1 MNTKERRM
9 TTTLERYRALHPR
22 SAALHEQDLREFPN
36 GVTHD
41 IRYFE
46 PFPIYVEHAAG
57 SRKWDVDGN
66 ELIDYVM
73 GHGALLLGHAH
84 PALVDAVTRQIQR
97 GTHYGACHELEM
109 EWASWIKRLVPC
121 AETVRFT
128 SCGTEATMMSARLA
142 RAFTGRSKLV
152 RFAFNFHGWNDSV
165 TGFTAPEET
174 LPRSPGVPDAVL
186 GQQIILPQNGRD
198 ELART
203 LASDHDVA
211 AVILEPTGASAG
223 TIPIDPDFLP
233 FLREQTERHNV
244 VLIFD
249 EVVTGFRV
257 SPGGAQAYYGVI
269 PDLTTLAK
277 IVGGG
282 IPGAAVVGRDDL
294 LSRIE
299 FRDDA
304 EWNLR
309 DRISHPGTYNGNP
322 LSAASGVAMLSH
334 ICDGDPQQRAA
345 DLAKRFC
352 QEANRIIRQAGVKG
366 CVYAFSSM
374 FHMSIGVDCPEPIDG
389 YLWNWEGRPGPV
401 VPMTPPA
408 VATTFR
414 QEMINRG
421 VDFMRM
427 GGMMSAVHTESD
439 VDATLSALSEAL
451 SMLKDEAAA

>member
-1 MNTKERRM
+1 M
-9 TTTLERYRALHPR
+9 TDTLERYRALHPR
-22 SAALHEQDLREFPN
+22 SAALHEQALREFPN

-84 PALVDAVTRQIQR
+84 PALVDAVTRQIQK
-97 GTHYGACHELEM
+97 GTHYGASHELEM
-109 EWASWIKRLVPC
+109 EWAGWIKRLVPC

-128 SCGTEATMMSARLA
+128 SSGTEATMMAARLA
-142 RAFTGRSKLV
+142 RAFTGRNKLV
-152 RFAFNFHGWNDSV
+152 RFALNFHGWNDSV
-165 TGFTAPEET
+165 VGLTSPEET
-174 LPRSPGVPDAVL
+174 VPRSPGVPDATL
-186 GQQIILPQNGRD
+186 GQQVILPQNARD
-198 ELART
+198 ELERA

-223 TIPIDPDFLP
+223 TVPIDPDFLP

-257 SPGGAQAYYGVI
+257 APGGAQGYYGVT

-277 IVGGG
+277 VVAGGL
-282 IPGAAVVGRDDL
+282 PGAAVVGRDDIL
-294 LSRIE
+294 ARME
-299 FRDDA
+299 FRDDVD
-304 EWNLR
+304 WNLR
-309 DRISHPGTYNGNP
+309 RRISHPGTFNANP
-322 LSAASGVAMLSH
+322 LSAAAGVAMLSH
-334 ICDGDPQQRAA
+334 CCDGDAQQRAA

-352 QEANRIIRQAGVKG
+352 QEANRIMRQAGVKG
-366 CVYAFSSM
+366 CAYAFSSM
-374 FHMSIGVDCPEPIDG
+374 FHMTIGVDCPEPVDG
-389 YLWNWEGRPGPV
+389 YLWNWEGRPGAA
-401 VPMTPPA
+401 VPGTPGP
-408 VATTFR
+408 VATAFR

-421 VDFMRM
+421 VDFMRT

-439 VDATLSALSEAL
+439 VDATLSALSAAL
-451 SMLKDEAAA
+451 TPLMHDGGTAN